1 MEKRTLI
8 AIVLS
13 IAVLY
18 AYSFIV
24 PAAKGPQK
32 QPAPVVSSSAPAASV
47 PVTTSQP
54 QQPASQPAIGQVP
67 AVAPREDVEVVVETD
82 LYTARF
88 TSRGAA
94 LKSFQLKK
102 YREKPVAGSPQ
113 VAVFTAASTE
123 QASMATEAKEL
134 GLDPSL
140 NYAPS
145 VKSLSVSGA
154 NSAQLEFTAVAPNGL
169 TVRKTYRFSGNS
181 YALDLAH
188 QVQNA
193 GVGRLSGSLHLL
205 MRNRPIQTK
214 GESRYEVQE
223 SVVYTGGKASHLSQ
237 KDVSKQ
243 PKTFVPGA
251 QWTTYGD
258 KYFITAVMAVAQQ
271 SLNAIEVLDLN
282 GTMVNRI
289 GLGVVALEPGQTQ
302 TFSQRIFAGP
312 KDIDI
317 LKMQG
322 SQLEEVIDLGWFSAI
337 AKPFL
342 FTLKFFYKYVGNYG
356 LAIIIITVILKILF
370 YPLTHKSYKS
380 MKEMQKLQPKM
391 EKLKE
396 KHKGDRNALNQEV
409 MKLYQ
414 EHKVN
419 PLGGCL
425 PMVVQIPVFFALYKA
440 LMFSIE
446 LRHAPFYFWITDL
459 SAKDPY
465 YVTPIIMGATMFIQQ
480 KMTPT
485 NMDPMQA
492 KMMLMMPVIFTFMF
506 LSFPSG
512 LVLYWLVNN
521 VLSISQQYY
530 INKSV
535 NV

>member
-1 MEKRTLI
+1 MEKRTII

-13 IAVLY
+13 VVVLY
-18 AYSFIV
+18 AYSFIM
-24 PAAKGPQK
+24 PPPPK
-32 QPAPVVSSSAPAASV
+32 QPASAPAPVASPAQV
-47 PVTTSQP
+47 TASAPDVAPKLPVTLAPLPMATA
-54 QQPASQPAIGQVP
+54 QQGEV
-67 AVAPREDVEVVVETD
+67 DVTVDTD
-82 LYTARF
+82 LYSAVF
-88 TSRGAA
+88 TSKGGA
-94 LKSFQLKK
+94 LKSFRLKN
-102 YREKPVAGSPQ
+102 YREKAVAGSPQ
-113 VAVFTAASTE
+113 VAVFTATTPESVSLVTE
-123 QASMATEAKEL
+123 SKEF
-134 GLDPSL
+134 GLDSGL
-140 NYAPS
+140 NYAVSTKS
-145 VKSLSVSGA
+145 VAVSGSA
-154 NSAQLEFTAVAPNGL
+154 AAQLEFTAVSATGVS
-169 TVRKTYRFSGNS
+169 VRKTYSIVGNS
-181 YALDLAH
+181 YSLGLSH
-188 QVQNA
+188 QVANGGAARVTGPLQ
-193 GVGRLSGSLHLL
+193 LL
-205 MRNRPIQTK
+205 LRNRPIDPK

-223 SVVYTGGKASHLSQ
+223 SVVFLGGKASHISQ
-237 KDVSKQ
+237 KDVNKE
-243 PKTFVPGA
+243 PKTFVAGS

-258 KYFITAVMAVAQQ
+258 KYFLTAVMAADQAGLSSV
-271 SLNAIEVLDLN
+271 EVRDAAGLM
-282 GTMVNRI
+282 TSRI
-289 GLGVVALEPGQTQ
+289 GLGNLTLDPGQSIVV
-302 TFSQRIFAGP
+302 SQKVFVGP

-317 LKMQG
+317 LKSYG

-370 YPLTHKSYKS
+370 FPLTHKSYKS
-380 MKEMQKLQPKM
+380 MKAMQKLQPQM

-396 KHKGDRNALNQEV
+396 KFKNDRTAMNQEV

-459 SAKDPY
+459 SSKDPY
-465 YVTPIIMGATMFIQQ
+465 YVTPIVMGATMFIQQ

-485 NMDPMQA
+485 SMDPVQA
-492 KMMLMMPVIFTFMF
+492 KMMLMLPIVFTFMF

-521 VLSISQQYY
+521 VLSIAQQYY

-535 NV
+535 AV

>member
-13 IAVLY
+13 IVVLY
-18 AYSFIV
+18 AYSFLV
-24 PAAKGPQK
+24 PATKE
-32 QPAPVVSSSAPAASV
+32 QPKLPATTVAPVAEQGAKAPVAISANLPDTKIGLTV
-47 PVTTSQP
+47 PVGMSRTESLVT
-54 QQPASQPAIGQVP
+54 V
-67 AVAPREDVEVVVETD
+67 DTD
-82 LYTARF
+82 LYTAQF
-88 TSRGAA
+88 STIGGV
-94 LKSFQLKK
+94 LKDFRLKK
-102 YREKPVAGSPQ
+102 YREKSDAGSPGVSVFSAVSPEQ
-113 VAVFTAASTE
+113 VSL
-123 QASMATEAKEL
+123 ATEGKEL
-134 GLDPSL
+134 GIDANLK
-140 NYAPS
+140 YS
-145 VKSLSVSGA
+145 VATEKMSVSGA
-154 NSAQLEFTAVAPNGL
+154 NTAQLDFMGVTASGL
-169 TVRKTYRFSGNS
+169 SIRKTYHFVGND
-181 YALDLAH
+181 YAFNVSHALS
-188 QVQNA
+188 NA
-193 GVGRLSGSLHLL
+193 ASTKITGPLQLL
-205 MRNRPIQTK
+205 LRNKTFQDK
-214 GESRYEVQE
+214 GDGRYEVQE
-223 SVVYTGGKASHLSQ
+223 AVVFSGGKTTHLAQ
-237 KDVSKQ
+237 KDAVKEA
-243 PKTFVPGA
+243 KAYVAGA

-258 KYFITAVMAVAQQ
+258 KYFMSAVIAQDKT
-271 SLNAIEVLDLN
+271 SLGTIEIRDLN
-282 GTMVNRI
+282 GIITNRI
-289 GLGVVALEPGQTQ
+289 GIGAVALEPGQSV
-302 TFSQRIFAGP
+302 TFTEKLFIGP

-317 LKMQG
+317 LKAQG
-322 SQLEEVIDLGWFSAI
+322 GQLEEVIDLGWFSAI

-356 LAIIIITVILKILF
+356 LAIIIITVILKALF

-380 MKEMQKLQPKM
+380 MKGMQKLQPQM

-465 YVTPIIMGATMFIQQ
+465 YVTPLIMGATMFIQQ

-485 NMDPMQA
+485 SMDPMQA
-492 KMMLMMPVIFTFMF
+492 KIMLLMPVIFTFMF

-535 NV
+535 AV